1 MTLEAFLT
9 IIAGEMVE
17 IVDNRQVVY
26 EADKNAIHAYK
37 KELLNREIYKV
48 EPTGLT
54 KFTVYLH

>member
-9 IIAGEMVE
+9 VIAGELVE
-17 IVDNRQVVY
+17 IVDNRKVVY
-26 EADKNAIHAYK
+26 VADKNAIRAYK
-37 KELLNREIYKV
+37 KELLDREIYRI